1 MRIAIALQKYSLIML
16 FGEYPQKSVV
26 DAAVKFSPQAIEV
39 GHIFR
44 IGADQRPLP
53 HGRVPTAWDAIIK
66 DYRQPQAIAPNGLRL
81 FLR

>member
-1 MRIAIALQKYSLIML
+1 ML

-44 IGADQRPLP
+44 IDADQRPLP
-53 HGRVPTAWDAIIK
+53 PGRIPTAWDAIIK

-81 FLR
+81 FPR